1 MSLFLAE
8 FTRVPT
14 PFGQLV
20 VTGKHD
26 SIKLLRIGYKFVENL
41 RTKRPARYEIM
52 PYTYAGPTAGNAAFA
67 SFYTGLFKSSYRYY
81 NAIDIVPKAWA
92 ELLSIKNLY
101 SSPGPACPWEL
112 KDTIDLVSVWLN
124 AIKVGYTQP
133 NGAGE
138 SLPGVSSSA
147 SDFFAE
153 ALDQH
158 DHNYYLK
165 LLGAPTV
172 PIAVPHTPA
181 NSKKRLHHV

>member
-1 MSLFLAE
+1 MA
-8 FTRVPT
+8 RVSAIAKEREER
-14 PFGQLV
+14 G
-20 VTGKHD
+20 HA
-26 SIKLLRIGYKFVENL
+26 LLLCR
-41 RTKRPARYEIM
+41 
-52 PYTYAGPTAGNAAFA
+52 PTAGNATFA

-92 ELLSIKNLY
+92 DLLSIKSLY

-112 KDTIDLVSVWLN
+112 KDTIDLVSDWLN
-124 AIKVGYTQP
+124 AIKVRYTQP
-133 NGAGE
+133 NGTGE
-138 SLPGVSSSA
+138 SLPGVPAST

-172 PIAVPHTPA
+172 PIAAPRTPA
-181 NSKKRLHHV
+181 RSKKKPRNV

>member
-1 MSLFLAE
+1 
-8 FTRVPT
+8 
-14 PFGQLV
+14 
-20 VTGKHD
+20 
-26 SIKLLRIGYKFVENL
+26 
-41 RTKRPARYEIM
+41 
-52 PYTYAGPTAGNAAFA
+52 
-67 SFYTGLFKSSYRYY
+67 
-81 NAIDIVPKAWA
+81 VPKAWA